1 MKFELLNK
9 DKVLYEFKVSFNLLN
24 PIEIIQVYKNDPF
37 IDDIETWLNNRILA
51 SRRIH
56 KKEILKSIN
65 LVNPIIIDILKINH
79 ACSLNDTLWI
89 KEVGEKNINGK
100 ELSWKDV
107 NLYNGFK
114 EDLGLVSFFGAINTL
129 NGYIKTPEVTTK
141 GIQGK
146 AWRVID
152 GKIILYKKGTTGE
165 NSLGNEP
172 YSEVIVSEILSFA
185 GIEHIQYELNDWNGV
200 RCSTCDLFT
209 DATIGFI
216 SMKEVLSVELSFRSQ
231 WNYLNV
237 LEVCKKYKVEK
248 EFKEMLFFDCL
259 ILNQDRHFSNFGFTI
274 NNDTR
279 EIIGFMPL
287 FDHGCSLGNLILN
300 ENEIE
305 EKLLGQGTFAN
316 TRLMDQGLEF
326 YREEFAIK
334 IIDDILKNLDEL
346 HKLDIPEKSIDLAI
360 CILKKNINMLM
371 ELYQN

>member
-24 PIEIIQVYKNDPF
+24 PIEVIQVYKNDSF
-37 IDDIETWLNNRILA
+37 IYDIETWLNNRILA

-56 KKEILKSIN
+56 KKELLKSIN
-65 LVNPIIIDILKINH
+65 LVNPINIDLLKVNY

-89 KEVGEKNINGK
+89 KEVGEK
-100 ELSWKDV
+100 LSWQDV

-114 EDLGLVSFFGAINTL
+114 EELGVVSFFGEINHL
-129 NGYIKTPEVTTK
+129 DGCIKTPELTTK
-141 GIQGK
+141 GIQAK

-152 GKIILYKKGTTGE
+152 RKIILYKKGLTDE
-165 NSLGNEP
+165 KNLGNEP
-172 YSEVIVSEILSFA
+172 YSEVIASKILSLA
-185 GIEHIQYELNDWNGV
+185 GIEHIEYKINNWKNYL
-200 RCSTCDLFT
+200 CSTCDLFT
-209 DATIGFI
+209 NENRGFI
-216 SMKEVLSVELSFRSQ
+216 SMREVLSLKLGSRNQ

-248 EFKEMLFFDCL
+248 KFKQMLFFDCL

-279 EIIGFMPL
+279 EINGFMPL

-305 EKLLGQGTFAN
+305 EKLLEQGTFAN
-316 TRLMDQGLEF
+316 TRLIDQGLEF
-326 YREEFAIK
+326 YGENFAIK
-334 IIDDILKNLDEL
+334 IINDILKNLDEL
-346 HKLDIPEKSIDLAI
+346 HKLDIPQEKIDLAI
-360 CILKKNINMLM
+360 CILKKNIKVLS